1 LVSIRIAEVNDA
13 AAISH
18 VHVQSWLATY
28 AGIVPADYLASL
40 SETERIP
47 RWQEQLEKDIC
58 VHVAD
63 LDGKVAGFVSGG
75 ALREPLGQYRAEMY
89 AIYLLQEAQG
99 KGIGRAL
106 VSTLAASLLAKGFR
120 DMLVWV
126 LEQNPAVTF
135 YEKLGARRLS
145 GKEIEIG
152 GALLSEL
159 AVGWPD
165 LSQIVPKT
173 ATPLVSDT

>member
-1 LVSIRIAEVNDA
+1 MVLIRIAEVKDA

-18 VHVQSWLATY
+18 VHVQSWLTTY

-40 SETERIP
+40 NEAERIP
-47 RWQEQLEKDIC
+47 RWQEWLEQDIC

-63 LDGKVAGFVSGG
+63 LNGKVAGFVSGG
-75 ALREPLGQYRAEMY
+75 ALREPLGHYRAEMY
-89 AIYLLQEAQG
+89 AIYVLKEAQG

-106 VSTLAASLLAKGFR
+106 VGTLAASLLANGYT
-120 DMLVWV
+120 DMIVWV
-126 LEQNPAVTF
+126 LEQNPAVSF

-159 AVGWPD
+159 ALGWSD
-165 LSQIVPKT
+165 LRRMVPKT
-173 ATPLVSDT
+173 TNP